1 MADDL
6 GALRQLQR
14 IPVLGEIA
22 MTLPPC
28 DVAIVGGGT
37 AGCAAALS
45 MRMSGVPRV
54 VVIERATH
62 QPQRIGE
69 CIPPDTSAVL
79 TQLGLWHDFVAEAHQ
94 PCLGS
99 CSAWGSADLGFND
112 FLLSPHGCG
121 WHLDR
126 PRFDAWL
133 GAHAISAGAEIRRG
147 LRFRDV
153 QRRAD
158 GTLVLQLS
166 ATDGSPQ
173 RLSARIAVDA
183 TGTGAQLARA
193 FGAHRLVHDRL
204 SCYTAVAEPAPT
216 SVFTDMTLLEAA
228 EYGWWYAARIPGDRV
243 AVAVTG
249 EPATLRTK
257 ALHSPPGW
265 RTAIESTRHLS
276 GQLAGA
282 AASGRIVARAVRSS
296 ILDQACG
303 PDWFAIGD
311 AACSYDPLMSR
322 GIHDALHDGA
332 AAGKLAASRLAG
344 DVDALRAHHAAVAAR
359 FSDYLAHRHMFYRVE
374 RQWPHAPFWTN
385 RRARAATL
393 ADLTAGIR

>member
-1 MADDL
+1 
-6 GALRQLQR
+6 
-14 IPVLGEIA
+14 
-22 MTLPPC
+22 MTAPPY

-45 MRMSGVPRV
+45 MRMCGVQRV
-54 VVIERATH
+54 VVIERATQ
-62 QPQRIGE
+62 QPHRIGE
-69 CIPPDTSAVL
+69 CIPPDTSAIL
-79 TQLGLWHDFVAEAHQ
+79 TQLGLWPDFLAEAHQ

-99 CSAWGSADLGFND
+99 CSAWGSAELGFND

-133 GAHAISAGAEIRRG
+133 GDQAISAGAEIRRG
-147 LRFRDV
+147 LRFRNI
-153 QRRAD
+153 QRQAD
-158 GTLVLQLS
+158 GTLMLALS
-166 ATDGSPQ
+166 ATDGSTQ

-183 TGTGAQLARA
+183 TGHAAQLARA

-204 SCYTAVAEPAPT
+204 SCFTAVAEPAPA
-216 SVFTDMTLLEAA
+216 SVFTEMTLLEAA
-228 EYGWWYAARIPGDRV
+228 EYGWWYAARIPGNRV

-249 EPATLRTK
+249 EPATLRMK
-257 ALHSPPGW
+257 SLHNPFGW
-265 RTAIESTRHLS
+265 RTAIESTRHLT

-282 AASGRIVARAVRSS
+282 AVSGRIVARGVQSC
-296 ILDQACG
+296 ILDQVCG

-322 GIHDALHDGA
+322 GIYDALHDGA
-332 AAGKLAASRLAG
+332 AAGKLAATRLAG
-344 DVDALRAHHAAVAAR
+344 QVDALQAHHAAVVAR
-359 FSDYLAHRHMFYRVE
+359 FSDYLATRHMFYRAE

-385 RRARAATL
+385 RRTRATTL
-393 ADLTAGIR
+393 TNLIAGTQRCAS

>member
-1 MADDL
+1 
-6 GALRQLQR
+6 
-14 IPVLGEIA
+14 

-45 MRMSGVPRV
+45 MRMCGVQRV

-62 QPQRIGE
+62 QPRRIGE
-69 CIPPDTSAVL
+69 CIPPDTSAIL
-79 TQLGLWHDFVAEAHQ
+79 TQLGLWRGFLAEAHQ

-99 CSAWGSADLGFND
+99 CSAWGSAELGFND

-133 GAHAISAGAEIRRG
+133 GEQAISAGAEIRRG

-166 ATDGSPQ
+166 GTDGSSQWLP
-173 RLSARIAVDA
+173 ARIAVDA
-183 TGTGAQLARA
+183 TGGAAHLARA

-204 SCYTAVAEPAPT
+204 TCFTAVAEPAQT
-216 SVFTDMTLLEAA
+216 SVFTDMTLLEAV

-257 ALHSPPGW
+257 ALHHPPGW

-296 ILDQACG
+296 ILDQARG

-322 GIHDALHDGA
+322 GIHDALRDGA
-332 AAGKLAASRLAG
+332 AAGELAARLLAG
-344 DVDALRAHHAAVAAR
+344 DVDAQRAHHAAVVAR

-393 ADLTAGIR
+393 ADLTAGIQ